1 MSPISAEQNL
11 GLSVLKG
18 VMDALGDDWDDL
30 SDVHRANA
38 AAVSMDYAALVLRA
52 TWGDDVTDAMREVSV
67 AVAQWTWIGEDVARR
82 AMVEAVGTGLKLGLK
97 VAVKAIL

>member
-1 MSPISAEQNL
+1 MTAEQNL

-18 VMDALGDDWDDL
+18 VMRALGEDWKDV
-30 SDVHRANA
+30 SDEDRRNA

-52 TWGDDVTDAMREVSV
+52 TWGDDVTEALAEVEV

-82 AMVEAVGTGLKLGLK
+82 AMLEAVEIGMELGMK
-97 VAVKAIL
+97 VALKAVSL